1 MGLGVVSCQLS
12 VVSCQLSVGRG
23 GKERAAVV
31 VAGRQPGA
39 KAAVDAAVDGSLRSL
54 KSLRSLTTTD
64 N

>member
-1 MGLGVVSCQLS
+1 MERVA
-12 VVSCQLSVGRG
+12 VG
-23 GKERAAVV
+23 A
-31 VAGRQPGA
+31 AGRQPGA